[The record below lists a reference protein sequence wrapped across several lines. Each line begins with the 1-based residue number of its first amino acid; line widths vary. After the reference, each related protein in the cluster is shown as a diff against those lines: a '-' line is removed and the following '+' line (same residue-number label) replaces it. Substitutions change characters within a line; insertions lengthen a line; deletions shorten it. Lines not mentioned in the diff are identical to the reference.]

1 MTWTGYTFL
10 ETKMQNPQPFRV
22 TLKPYMKRAA
32 LLSLAVVCILAVSC
46 GRGNF
51 SERASQGKA
60 NTFVYP
66 IVTNPTTLDPQ
77 IVQDGDT
84 IDLIQNVY
92 EGLVAW
98 GEDNTPKPALAE
110 SWDIKDGG
118 TTYVFHIRPGCKFHN
133 GEEVTADSFKYAIER
148 ACNPKLASPTAED
161 YLSDIV
167 GASDRIDAEHT
178 GAKEV
183 TGVKAVDK
191 LTLEIK
197 IDKPRP
203 YFLDKLTYPI
213 TYAVPRDVAP
223 FDHEMRD
230 LKEMVGAGPYKLT
243 DYQKDQIT
251 VMEAFADYHGGKP
264 KIDKIERPVITDAT
278 TRLNKFKSGEIDLV
292 PLERRDVNA
301 LQADAQW
308 KDQLHF
314 YPRPA
319 FWYIGLNQKEY
330 PPFANRNVRRA
341 VAMAIN
347 KHHIVK
353 DLLGGINEEANSI
366 VPPGVEGWPRQA
378 AVIPYNPD
386 EAKKLLASAGYPG
399 GKGLPPLDIY
409 YRVDRPDI
417 ELVASEVALELQ
429 QTLGMKV
436 SQQALE
442 WRNYLD
448 KNNHN
453 LLPFFHMRWAADYL
467 DPQDFLSLLLA
478 SYGPEN
484 HVNYKNAQYD
494 ALCAKADISQDPE
507 ERKKLYDQAEDIAL
521 QDAPYVPI
529 YFQKDAELINPRV
542 LGLRVSLFG
551 HLPHTTVSL
560 SK

>member
-1 MTWTGYTFL
+1 MAKNAKSGACG
-10 ETKMQNPQPFRV
+10 V
-22 TLKPYMKRAA
+22 TIELLMKRPLFLFLVVGCIFAA
-32 LLSLAVVCILAVSC
+32 SC
-46 GRGNF
+46 GKGNF
-51 SERASQGKA
+51 SQRASQGKA

-92 EGLVAW
+92 EGLVVW

-110 SWDIKDGG
+110 KWDITNGG
-118 TTYVFHIRPGCKFHN
+118 TTYIFHLVHGAKFHN
-133 GEEVTADSFKYAIER
+133 GMEVTADDFKYAIER

-161 YLSDIV
+161 YLSDIIGV
-167 GASDRIDAEHT
+167 DDRLNGKAT
-178 GAKEV
+178 EV
-183 TGVKAVDK
+183 KGVKAIDK
-191 LTLEIK
+191 YTLSIQ

-213 TYAVPRDVAP
+213 TYAVPKGVAP
-223 FDHEMRD
+223 FDHEMKD
-230 LKEMVGAGPYKLT
+230 LKEMIGAGPYKLAN
-243 DYQKDQIT
+243 YQKDQI
-251 VMEAFADYHGGKP
+251 VVLDAFKDYHGGAP
-264 KIDKIERPVITDAT
+264 KIDHIERPVIVDAT

-292 PLERRDVNA
+292 PLERRDVKA

-314 YPRPA
+314 FPRPA
-319 FWYIGLNQKEY
+319 FWYIGLNQGQY
-330 PPFANRNVRRA
+330 PPFKNRDVRRA

-347 KHHIVK
+347 KHHIVQ
-353 DLLGGINEEANSI
+353 DLLDGINDEAESI
-366 VPPGVEGWPRQA
+366 VPPGVAGWPRKA
-378 AVIPYNPD
+378 AVIPYDPNG
-386 EAKKLLASAGYPG
+386 AQQLLAKAGYPG
-399 GKGLPPLDIY
+399 GKGLPPLTIF

-417 ELVASEVALELQ
+417 EIVASEVATELH
-429 QTLGMKV
+429 QTLGITV
-436 SQQALE
+436 TQQALE

-484 HVNYKNAQYD
+484 HVNYKNDQYD
-494 ALCAKADISQDPE
+494 ALCRQGDIELDAE
-507 ERKKLYDQAEDIAL
+507 KRKQLYYQAEDIAL

-542 LGLRVSLFG
+542 QGLRESLFG
-551 HLPHTTVSL
+551 HLPHTTVTL
-560 SK
+560 AQ